1 MPQPFSPAL
10 AEAHDPSRPPPATA
24 RGHATKRSALV
35 YAATVAFAMLSFA
48 HGVMAMSA
56 DAKTFVTQ
64 FREAAAAPGGA
75 ALADLAEL
83 PFLFEGR
90 PHQRQAFI
98 DKVVPAL
105 FTPRVRQC
113 LQQARA
119 QPEGDRLVLWCKPY
133 AFYLGP
139 VRGRWRLIEFGVDAE

>member
-1 MPQPFSPAL
+1 M
-10 AEAHDPSRPPPATA
+10 
-24 RGHATKRSALV
+24 KRSTLL
-35 YAATVAFAMLSFA
+35 YAATVSLALASFA
-48 HGVMAMSA
+48 QGVMATSA
-56 DAKTFVTQ
+56 DGQAFVAQ
-64 FREAAAAPGGA
+64 FREAAARPGGA

-90 PHQRQAFI
+90 AHQRQAFI
-98 DKVVPAL
+98 GKVVPAL
-105 FTPRVRQC
+105 FTAPVRQC
-113 LQQARA
+113 LQHARP

>member
-1 MPQPFSPAL
+1 MAPM
-10 AEAHDPSRPPPATA
+10 
-24 RGHATKRSALV
+24 KRLTLL
-35 YAATVAFAMLSFA
+35 YAAPVILAMASFA
-48 HGVMAMSA
+48 QCVMAMSA
-56 DAKTFVTQ
+56 DGKAFVAQ
-64 FREAAAAPGGA
+64 FREAAARPGSA

-90 PHQRQAFI
+90 AHQRRAFI

-113 LQQARA
+113 LQQARP
-119 QPEGDRLVLWCKPY
+119 QPEGARFVLWCKPY

-139 VRGRWRLIEFGVDAE
+139 VRGRWRLIEFGVDVE